1 MGVDYFMVEIQHEE
15 MSIEDL
21 FITCK
26 DTKTKIII
34 TLPDKGDFSAYITP
48 VTYGQVKKLD
58 KMSEEEI
65 TEYVLTNHFF
75 KPNGDN
81 LTASELELLP
91 AGVLKG
97 VAETI
102 MDLSGLNTT
111 NDNIRVF

>member
-1 MGVDYFMVEIQHEE
+1 MVEIQHEE

-21 FITCK
+21 FITGK

-34 TLPDKGDFSAYITP
+34 TLPDRGDFSAYITP

-75 KPNGDN
+75 KPNGES
-81 LTASELELLP
+81 LSSSELDLLP
-91 AGVLKG
+91 AGILKA
-97 VAETI
+97 VSETI
-102 MDLSGLNTT
+102 MKLSGLDISNE
-111 NDNIRVF
+111 DIQVF